1 LRHDPPADPMEGVEV
16 PDLKPKKWPRQARS
30 RATFDRILAACA
42 RLLEERELA
51 SVTTNHVALR
61 ARVSIGTL
69 YEFFPNRD
77 AIVAVLAR
85 RRLADLRTRVQ
96 EALAT
101 AARLD
106 PWDAARF
113 VLGRIVDEVAR
124 ERCLFRVLLREAPF
138 LREEPEIRRA
148 IGELFGLGRPTG
160 ARGAAAR
167 PHRTDAGLL
176 GRVLASAVVEIAL
189 SDASER
195 DRRAVTDELA
205 RLAFRLALRADPVS
219 R

>member
-1 LRHDPPADPMEGVEV
+1 M
-16 PDLKPKKWPRQARS
+16 PDLQPKKWPRQARS
-30 RATFDRILAACA
+30 QTTFDRILAACA
-42 RLLEERELA
+42 RLLEERDLA
-51 SVTTNHVALR
+51 SVTTNHVATR
-61 ARVSIGTL
+61 AGVSIGTL

-85 RRLADLRTRVQ
+85 RRLADLRTRV
-96 EALAT
+96 EDALAT
-101 AARLD
+101 AALLD

-124 ERCLFRVLLREAPF
+124 ERRLFRVLLREAPF
-138 LREEPEIRRA
+138 LRDEPEIRRA
-148 IGELFGLGRPTG
+148 IGALFGLGRLRG
-160 ARGAAAR
+160 ARGAAAH
-167 PHRTDAGLL
+167 PHRIDAGLL

-189 SDASER
+189 SDAGER

-205 RLAFRLALRADPVS
+205 RVAFRLALGSDPVS